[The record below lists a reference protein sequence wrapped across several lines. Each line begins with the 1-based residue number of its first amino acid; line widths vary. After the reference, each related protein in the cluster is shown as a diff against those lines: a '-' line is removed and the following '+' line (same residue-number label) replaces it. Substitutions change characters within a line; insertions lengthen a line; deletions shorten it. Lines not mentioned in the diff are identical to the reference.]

1 MVIFYKNDLRV
12 SLILP
17 TLMRVEKGHWTDLP
31 TQSVFCRHHG
41 NVPYALKEEGEIIV
55 VKTKAAT
62 FRLNMENGQMQS
74 ITLADGTEVTEFES
88 QILPGTARTLDTA
101 DGAVQLEKG
110 IVSTNGVSVQ

>member
-55 VKTKAAT
+55 NGNVVALIVAGEQQAA
-62 FRLNMENGQMQS
+62 
-74 ITLADGTEVTEFES
+74 
-88 QILPGTARTLDTA
+88 
-101 DGAVQLEKG
+101 AVEAFNALFA
-110 IVSTNGVSVQ
+110 